1 MSFLFAYSN
10 DLSID
15 QVLISWQNFAYEL
28 STLQY
33 FLIFPSLGYTDAIT
47 GNDVIRTIDPK
58 TLIFLEKPIF
68 THQKFLLCIIASR
81 CMFTPSAYLAPHLT
95 PKAENSENLQI
106 IPEKFAEMSSDTD
119 DDASDLKQF
128 DYTAYRNL
136 YTYHAHTLSKTL
148 HRDRES
154 QARLREFR
162 SLASKTE
169 IRNFENSEILV
180 ASEDVTPSEIVL
192 ELNGLVGTIQD
203 RIERTPTLFRTDL
216 LDTPLLILTSTG
228 FHGPAYVI
236 RRSSHPNCHLEHVIC
251 HLEPIAWIL
260 RARKSIT
267 RGTEITVAFDFPPER
282 ITVDRPRPEVIRR
295 RTVDGYVNVKARE
308 RMPPSPTSSESESL
322 DANTTTSGSSDS
334 FTSSDS
340 PSMSP
345 RVPMSSSAPLKRIRT
360 ENGWKTLPAKEKI
373 LKKSTSSEN
382 PKKKKK
388 KSGGRWGAGWTTKT
402 KKRKVCGAK
411 TTVSPKI
418 PKLDSESIVTSSES
432 KNGDSGKLT
441 SSEAQ
446 EMDSSAILT
455 SSDSSKVKNSGATS
469 PEAILASSASKKVVY
484 SILTS
489 SESQK
494 MNPENLNP
502 NMTSSEAQKIDNLD
516 FENSEFQKLTSSDSD
531 EKIPPPNP
539 QKSINRK
546 KKKPRREPWSS
557 GGGRKKKYSPAL
569 KIAESSDSDATSSEF
584 KKMIFEDSEVVVP
597 SSDAPDVAKEHSEP
611 SGAPA
616 TSFRVPEVEKT
627 IVMSSGAPAT
637 SSEALDEEET
647 SGAPATSS
655 GTGEFEFQCSGEPV
669 TSSESQKFKNQDS
682 EVATSSKVREFGIEY
697 SGELGA
703 SVTSSKME
711 IEDSEAPEA
720 YLISSDRQEMRNSDS
735 EGCPTSSETPVVK
748 IDDLEAPEANLTFS
762 EFRKLQNQYSES
774 PEDVVKIED
783 YSDVSMEFGEAADLL
798 IFAENEE
805 MSNVTSSGV
814 PEEDSDRTSSEI
826 SESSVALL
834 KILEN
839 HQIPTSSE
847 DSEVPTSSEIFQ
859 NLQSTFYPEITE
871 NLDSEVPTS
880 SEIFQNSP
888 ALKMAENLDSEP
900 KALEDSESRNLK
912 ILENYRISTSSEIP
926 KNSQA
931 PKIAENAQYK
941 VVEDCDEIF
950 ENTYSE
956 DVIALL
962 KTLHKKNSKTQKI
975 RNYRAQNLRIRQFR
989 LIQNSEDPED
999 VKLLALSNVNPGT
1012 ILLELIGH
1020 VALLTETPEDERSGK
1035 WMYTA
1040 NFLTKNA
1047 QKSAFGDHRYPKSI
1061 FCIDP
1066 INECR
1071 FLRRSCKP
1079 NAHFEPQKHGFDCEI
1094 REMRTLSSVRDTSK
1108 NGSHPTPPGSTQSVS
1123 RRRGGGQGGVA
1134 EEKSSKRRRQR
1145 RNKLRPLVII

>member
-1 MSFLFAYSN
+1 
-10 DLSID
+10 
-15 QVLISWQNFAYEL
+15 
-28 STLQY
+28 
-33 FLIFPSLGYTDAIT
+33 
-47 GNDVIRTIDPK
+47 
-58 TLIFLEKPIF
+58 
-68 THQKFLLCIIASR
+68 
-81 CMFTPSAYLAPHLT
+81 
-95 PKAENSENLQI
+95 
-106 IPEKFAEMSSDTD
+106 MSSDTD

-162 SLASKTE
+162 M
-169 IRNFENSEILV
+169 

-260 RARKSIT
+260 RARKSIP

-388 KSGGRWGAGWTTKT
+388 KSGGRWGA
-402 KKRKVCGAK
+402 
-411 TTVSPKI
+411 
-418 PKLDSESIVTSSES
+418 
-432 KNGDSGKLT
+432 
-441 SSEAQ
+441 
-446 EMDSSAILT
+446 
-455 SSDSSKVKNSGATS
+455 
-469 PEAILASSASKKVVY
+469 
-484 SILTS
+484 
-489 SESQK
+489 
-494 MNPENLNP
+494 
-502 NMTSSEAQKIDNLD
+502 EAQKIDNLD

-531 EKIPPPNP
+531 ETQKSEKSKIPPPNP

-627 IVMSSGAPAT
+627 IVMSSGTPAT

-1079 NAHFEPQKHGFDCEI
+1079 NAHFDHFIDSEDVLRIIVTATHRIQENSEITLKFDRDFAIDSKQPLKCALHQINMSNCPVERKRLRNLTLERDLPALNYSNPNPQPQFLLEHNY
-1094 REMRTLSSVRDTSK
+1094 RSLSGIPKD
-1108 NGSHPTPPGSTQSVS
+1108 
-1123 RRRGGGQGGVA
+1123 
-1134 EEKSSKRRRQR
+1134 E
-1145 RNKLRPLVII
+1145 

>member
-1 MSFLFAYSN
+1 
-10 DLSID
+10 
-15 QVLISWQNFAYEL
+15 
-28 STLQY
+28 
-33 FLIFPSLGYTDAIT
+33 
-47 GNDVIRTIDPK
+47 
-58 TLIFLEKPIF
+58 
-68 THQKFLLCIIASR
+68 
-81 CMFTPSAYLAPHLT
+81 
-95 PKAENSENLQI
+95 
-106 IPEKFAEMSSDTD
+106 
-119 DDASDLKQF
+119 
-128 DYTAYRNL
+128 
-136 YTYHAHTLSKTL
+136 
-148 HRDRES
+148 
-154 QARLREFR
+154 
-162 SLASKTE
+162 
-169 IRNFENSEILV
+169 
-180 ASEDVTPSEIVL
+180 
-192 ELNGLVGTIQD
+192 
-203 RIERTPTLFRTDL
+203 
-216 LDTPLLILTSTG
+216 
-228 FHGPAYVI
+228 
-236 RRSSHPNCHLEHVIC
+236 
-251 HLEPIAWIL
+251 
-260 RARKSIT
+260 
-267 RGTEITVAFDFPPER
+267 
-282 ITVDRPRPEVIRR
+282 
-295 RTVDGYVNVKARE
+295 
-308 RMPPSPTSSESESL
+308 MPPSPTSSESESL

-531 EKIPPPNP
+531 ETQKSEKSVCPRVQMSSSSAPLKRIRTENGWKTLSAKKIPPPNP

-569 KIAESSDSDATSSEF
+569 KIAECSDSDATSSEF

-888 ALKMAENLDSEP
+888 PLKMAENLDSEP

-989 LIQNSEDPED
+989 LIQSSEDPED

-1079 NAHFEPQKHGFDCEI
+1079 NAHFDHFIDSEDVLRIIVTATHRIQENSEITLKFNRDFAIDSKQPLKCALHQINMSNCPVERKRLRNLTLERDLPALNYSNPNPQPQYLLEHNYRSLSGIPKDYKNMDLIVKYVKCELCHLYATHRRTDLI
-1094 REMRTLSSVRDTSK
+1094 RHLQGVHKASPEDVEGVKGALQKKRAPNGDVKEETSSA
-1108 NGSHPTPPGSTQSVS
+1108 P
-1123 RRRGGGQGGVA
+1123 
-1134 EEKSSKRRRQR
+1134 SSSS
-1145 RNKLRPLVII
+1145 N